1 MQCWQILTSGRCVRP
16 SRRDSLRPRVASTF
30 GECLPIMSFNFT
42 FHGLKYAGTGR
53 NKFRLYTSVTKWIF
67 LYFLLYHPQLIQ
79 VFAIYS
85 SWQSFDLILYS
96 YPITVKPMFSFLSP
110 FGQKKHVRTWLCKE
124 HCKLWRLKTF
134 PRSGTREWVE
144 ETLSSCVKLG
154 QRVYTRILEIS
165 KIPRVFALS

>member
-42 FHGLKYAGTGR
+42 FHGLKYAGR

-110 FGQKKHVRTWLCKE
+110 FGQKNTFAHGFVKNTASCEDWKLSLVVE
-124 HCKLWRLKTF
+124 HESESKKPWALAWNLAKGFTQGFWRSPKSPECLH
-134 PRSGTREWVE
+134 
-144 ETLSSCVKLG
+144 
-154 QRVYTRILEIS
+154 
-165 KIPRVFALS
+165 